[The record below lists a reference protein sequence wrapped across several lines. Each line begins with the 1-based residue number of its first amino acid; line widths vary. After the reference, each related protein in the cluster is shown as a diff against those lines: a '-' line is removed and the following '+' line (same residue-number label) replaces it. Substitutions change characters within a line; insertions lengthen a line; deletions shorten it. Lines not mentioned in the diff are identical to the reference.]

1 MTDGAGLFET
11 GVYRRAARAALD
23 SVTTERPRSVEALA
37 RGNRKRT
44 AVVRFDDH
52 PPVVLQVCTE
62 QRWLRTESVLL
73 GRIRGRTSV
82 PVPPVLAAGTTGG
95 VAFMI
100 TAYVPGDDLHER
112 FAGLDS
118 ARQQAL
124 SREFGRYLGRLH
136 GEFRFGGYG
145 TIAVDDGQLVAQSDD
160 WRRWFTEYGRAA
172 IARLPSEFDPVRGGL
187 QGLFAGQSRR
197 RPPTPRLFPWDF
209 RPGNALFADG
219 QITAILDWEAPLAA
233 APALAAAKA
242 EYLVARWY
250 SDDPETLRAAFVAG
264 YEQVRPYPEVQPAH
278 RAAAIADSAVDSN
291 GVVTNPDYPE
301 LDRERAIRFHREAL
315 DRLL

>member
-1 MTDGAGLFET
+1 VTDGAGLFET

-197 RPPTPRLFPWDF
+197 RPPTPVCS
-209 RPGNALFADG
+209 PG
-219 QITAILDWEAPLAA
+219 T
-233 APALAAAKA
+233 
-242 EYLVARWY
+242 
-250 SDDPETLRAAFVAG
+250 SDPGTRCL
-264 YEQVRPYPEVQPAH
+264 P
-278 RAAAIADSAVDSN
+278 
-291 GVVTNPDYPE
+291 T
-301 LDRERAIRFHREAL
+301 DR
-315 DRLL
+315 